1 MHCCPTTHLILLDLI
16 PVVVV
21 VVVVVAAAAAAAAAV
36 AAASSS
42 LCSFL
47 QPPDIYSL
55 SGQSTLLSTLFS
67 NILTFHTQNER

>member
-16 PVVVV
+16 PVVV